1 MEVIKLNTKILSN
14 EQELQLVQDYLNGES
29 VSILQNKY
37 GYKTKKSILD
47 KVKKHLGR
55 ALTEEEKKEIS
66 VKRKGYSVNF
76 SKINNPFNAYFIG
89 LMLTDG
95 YISDD
100 YKFGIDLT
108 DEDAIAF
115 ISQITGQ
122 KYSYCQS
129 NNINKKNR
137 YRIIF
142 SDKEQ
147 VQVLRRYGIV
157 KNKTH
162 ILSGFDFLE
171 EEEPYLPFLLRGI
184 IDGDGCIYSTSYG
197 KPAFF
202 IITASKEFSDWLVKI
217 LSHRFYMKDIHSCQT
232 TNGAWRIDTA
242 LEYNINILKN
252 IIYNQPYGMSR
263 KYNKLRE
270 TFNDYNKDIQELD
283 DGIVQTTT

>member
-1 MEVIKLNTKILSN
+1 MEVVKLSSKILSN
-14 EQELQLVQDYLNGES
+14 EQEYQLVQDYLNGES
-29 VSILQNKY
+29 VQNLQNKY

-55 ALTEEEKKEIS
+55 TLTEKEKKEIS
-66 VKRKGYSVNF
+66 NKRKGYSVDF

-95 YISDD
+95 YVSDE

-108 DEDAIAF
+108 DEDVIAF
-115 ISQITGQ
+115 ISQITNQ
-122 KYSYCQS
+122 KYTNYQS
-129 NNINKKNR
+129 NDINKKNR
-137 YRIIF
+137 YRILF

-147 VQVLRRYGIV
+147 VQILKRYGITR
-157 KNKTH
+157 NKTH
-162 ILSGFDFLE
+162 ILSGFNFLE

-184 IDGDGCIYSTSYG
+184 IDGDGCIYYTSYG

-252 IIYNQPYGMSR
+252 IIYDQPYGMAR

-270 TFNDYNKDIQELD
+270 TFNDYNKDIQKMD

>member
-1 MEVIKLNTKILSN
+1 MEVIKLSSKILSN

-29 VSILQNKY
+29 VINLQNKY

-55 ALTEEEKKEIS
+55 VLTEEEKRELAK
-66 VKRKGYSVNF
+66 KRKGYSVDF

-95 YISDD
+95 YISDET
-100 YKFGIDLT
+100 KFGIDLT
-108 DEDAIAF
+108 DEDVIAF
-115 ISQITGQ
+115 ISKTTGQ
-122 KYSYCQS
+122 TYNTYSS
-129 NNINKKNR
+129 NDANKKDR

-147 VQVLRRYGIV
+147 IEILKRYGIV
-157 KNKTH
+157 KNKTFT
-162 ILSGFDFLE
+162 LSGFALLE
-171 EEEPYLPFLLRGI
+171 EEEPYLPYLLRGI
-184 IDGDGCIYSTSYG
+184 IDGDGCIYTTSYG

-202 IITASKEFSDWLVKI
+202 IVTASKEFSDWLVKI
-217 LSHRFYMKDIHSCQT
+217 LSHRFYMKDMHSYQT
-232 TNGAWRIDTA
+232 ANGTWRIDTA
-242 LEYNINILKN
+242 LEYNINILKD
-252 IIYNQPYGMSR
+252 IIYSQPYGMAR

-270 TFNDYNKDIQELD
+270 TFNDYNKDIQPMD